1 MPISGFVIAVQ
12 IRQKPGACNT
22 GEYEA
27 KGQLKLNREPKTNS
41 ENPLLTSKFL
51 SKSKPQK
58 KESTYRTNR
67 DEPASLSE
75 GGYFEGFPW
84 EAH

>member
-12 IRQKPGACNT
+12 IRRKPGACNT

-41 ENPLLTSKFL
+41 ENLLFDIKKFE
-51 SKSKPQK
+51 QEQAT
-58 KESTYRTNR
+58 KEGKHL
-67 DEPASLSE
+67 P
-75 GGYFEGFPW
+75 
-84 EAH
+84 H